1 MSILSCTAKFFTP
14 ANVRSFLL
22 RKRPDMKGLSS
33 LFPRT
38 FSSSSRG
45 QIPKKNRNWAYF
57 GAGILMGFCL
67 QQVYASSKKTIEKE
81 ELPTALS
88 LRTEQAPIKVGGFKI
103 QVDYEMKD
111 EDTAVISKGLA
122 KFNTPFFG
130 HIMTKSFAIY
140 LRDENN
146 QVVGGVTAWM
156 RPGIRLLMIDT
167 ISLPE
172 HLRRKGYGTQLLLA
186 AENEGLKHGCT
197 HSQLETLP
205 FQAEGFYNKMG
216 YFEVGRIEKFYGSHD
231 AIYMRKYLIPYKK

>member
-1 MSILSCTAKFFTP
+1 
-14 ANVRSFLL
+14 
-22 RKRPDMKGLSS
+22 MKARLTH
-33 LFPRT
+33 LFPRSFT
-38 FSSSSRG
+38 TSGTG
-45 QIPKKNRNWAYF
+45 QMPKKNRNWVYF
-57 GAGILMGFCL
+57 GAGMLLGFCL
-67 QQVYASSKKTIEKE
+67 QQVYSSSKNTTEKE
-81 ELPTALS
+81 EPPKAVYSGISQS
-88 LRTEQAPIKVGGFKI
+88 LAKIDGFQI

-146 QVVGGVTAWM
+146 QVVGGVIAWM
-156 RPGIRLLMIDT
+156 RPGISLLMIDT
-167 ISLPE
+167 IALPE

-186 AENEGLKHGCT
+186 AEEEGRKNGCT
-197 HSQLETLP
+197 HAQLETLP

-216 YFEVGRIEKFYGSHD
+216 YFRIGRVKALYGSHD